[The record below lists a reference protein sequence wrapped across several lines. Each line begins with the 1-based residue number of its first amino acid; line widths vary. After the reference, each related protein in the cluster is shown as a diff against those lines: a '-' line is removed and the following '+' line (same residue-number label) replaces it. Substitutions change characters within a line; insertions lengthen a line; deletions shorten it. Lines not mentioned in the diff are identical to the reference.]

1 MDSFAYLLDLC
12 EYDTLWL
19 ELEDN
24 ILLKCKSE
32 GYVDISD
39 QGQTKGRITNELSR
53 VFNFGQI
60 AHKK

>member
-12 EYDTLWL
+12 EYDKLWL

-24 ILLKCKSE
+24 IILLKCKSE

-39 QGQTKGRITNELSR
+39 QG
-53 VFNFGQI
+53 
-60 AHKK
+60 